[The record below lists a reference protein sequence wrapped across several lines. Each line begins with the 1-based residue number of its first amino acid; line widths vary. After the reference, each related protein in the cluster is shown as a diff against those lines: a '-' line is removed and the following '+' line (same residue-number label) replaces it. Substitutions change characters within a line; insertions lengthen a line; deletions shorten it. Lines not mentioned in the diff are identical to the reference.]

1 MPFHSDPH
9 RWLRRTER
17 AAQGTVQC
25 CTPGCPPPAGWWW
38 GRVPAGQGAGYR
50 QDWVL
55 GASTMLAPHPQCCC
69 CPGLAAG
76 ALFPSRGRLSAQ
88 ISCRHAATCHSAS
101 WSWGQGAMGAPHRG
115 KKIMPSPSPTVP
127 HSLGS
132 FPAHIYTGS
141 SVLSRSTDSCR
152 H

>member
-1 MPFHSDPH
+1 MAAENRKGSAGHSAVLHP
-9 RWLRRTER
+9 RLPSSCWVVVR
-17 AAQGTVQC
+17 QGTSRA
-25 CTPGCPPPAGWWW
+25 GCWML
-38 GRVPAGQGAGYR
+38 AGQGAGYR

-76 ALFPSRGRLSAQ
+76 ALLPSRGRLSAQ